1 LITRI
6 FIIFII
12 IFYSFN
18 LNATNIRVVD
28 LDFLINQNSELKKF
42 IKKIEIDQKQH
53 RQEYVNEEL
62 NLKSQLEKIEE
73 LRLILTDNEIK
84 NEINEY
90 NKNFN
95 IFNNKI
101 EKFNI
106 HYDNQLNLFKN
117 EILQK
122 ILELLK
128 EYSLSNKID
137 LILDSKSYI
146 ISDNS
151 INITN
156 NIFEKLDKISI
167 GIDLEKFK

>member
-1 LITRI
+1 MIRKI

-12 IFYSFN
+12 FYSHN

-28 LDFLINQNSELKKF
+28 LDFLINKNSELKEF
-42 IKKIEIDQKQH
+42 INKIEIDQKQH
-53 RQEYVNEEL
+53 REEFAKEEL

-73 LRLILTDNEIK
+73 VRLILNDNEIQ

-90 NKNFN
+90 NKDFN

-106 HYDNQLNLFKN
+106 HYENQLNLFKN
-117 EILQK
+117 KILQI

-128 EYSLSNKID
+128 EYSLNNKID
-137 LILDSKSYI
+137 LILDTKSYI

>member
-1 LITRI
+1 MIRKI

-12 IFYSFN
+12 FYSHN

-28 LDFLINQNSELKKF
+28 LDFLINKNSELKEF
-42 IKKIEIDQKQH
+42 INKIEIDQKQH
-53 RQEYVNEEL
+53 REEFAKEEL

-73 LRLILTDNEIK
+73 VRLILNDNEIQ

-90 NKNFN
+90 NKDFN

-106 HYDNQLNLFKN
+106 HYENQLNLFKN
-117 EILQK
+117 KILQI

-128 EYSLSNKID
+128 EYSLNNKID
-137 LILDSKSYI
+137 LILDTKSYI

-156 NIFEKLDKISI
+156 QIFEKLDKISV

>member
-1 LITRI
+1 MIRKI

-12 IFYSFN
+12 FYSHN

-28 LDFLINQNSELKKF
+28 LDFLINKNSELKEF
-42 IKKIEIDQKQH
+42 INKIEIDQKQH
-53 RQEYVNEEL
+53 REEFAKEEL

-73 LRLILTDNEIK
+73 VRLILNDNEIQ

-90 NKNFN
+90 NKDFN

-106 HYDNQLNLFKN
+106 HYENQLNLFKN
-117 EILQK
+117 KILQI

-128 EYSLSNKID
+128 EYSLNNKID
-137 LILDSKSYI
+137 LILDTKSYI

-156 NIFEKLDKISI
+156 NIFEKLDKISV

>member
-1 LITRI
+1 MIRKI

-12 IFYSFN
+12 FYSHN

-28 LDFLINQNSELKKF
+28 LDFLINKNSELKEF
-42 IKKIEIDQKQH
+42 INKIEIDQKQH
-53 RQEYVNEEL
+53 REEFAKEEL

-73 LRLILTDNEIK
+73 VRLILNDNEIQ

-90 NKNFN
+90 NKDFN
-95 IFNNKI
+95 IFNNII
-101 EKFNI
+101 EKFTI
-106 HYDNQLNLFKN
+106 HYENQLNLFKN
-117 EILQK
+117 KILQI

-128 EYSLSNKID
+128 EYSLNNKID
-137 LILDSKSYI
+137 LILDTKSYI

>member
-1 LITRI
+1 MTLKE
-6 FIIFII
+6 FI
-12 IFYSFN
+12 N
-18 LNATNIRVVD
+18 
-28 LDFLINQNSELKKF
+28 
-42 IKKIEIDQKQH
+42 KIEIDQKQY
-53 RQEYVNEEL
+53 REEFAKEEL

-73 LRLILTDNEIK
+73 VRLILNDNEIQ

-90 NKNFN
+90 NKDFN

-106 HYDNQLNLFKN
+106 HYENQLNLFKN
-117 EILQK
+117 KILQI

-128 EYSLSNKID
+128 EYSLNNKID
-137 LILDSKSYI
+137 LILDTKSYI

-156 NIFEKLDKISI
+156 QIFEKLDKISV

>member
-1 LITRI
+1 MIRRI

-12 IFYSFN
+12 LFYSHN

-28 LDFLINQNSELKKF
+28 LDFLINKNSELKEF
-42 IKKIEIDQKQH
+42 INKIEIDQKQH
-53 RQEYVNEEL
+53 REEFAKEEL
-62 NLKSQLEKIEE
+62 NLKSQLEKIDEV
-73 LRLILTDNEIK
+73 RLILNDNEIQ

-90 NKNFN
+90 NKDFN

-106 HYDNQLNLFKN
+106 HYENQLNLFKN
-117 EILQK
+117 KILQI

-128 EYSLSNKID
+128 EYSLNNKID
-137 LILDSKSYI
+137 LILDTKSYI

-156 NIFEKLDKISI
+156 NIFEKLDKISV